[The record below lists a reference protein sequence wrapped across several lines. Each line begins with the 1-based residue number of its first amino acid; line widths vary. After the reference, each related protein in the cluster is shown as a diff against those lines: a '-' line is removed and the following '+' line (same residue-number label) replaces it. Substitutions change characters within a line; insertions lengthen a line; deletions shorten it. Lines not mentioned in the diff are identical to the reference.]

1 MMFIETFRML
11 SEYHFLWKFEANST
25 PTQLPPNVRILPWL
39 PQSDI
44 LAHPKTK
51 AIIAHGGSLSTQEA
65 VFRGVQLLIIP
76 FVYDQVRVCNLVTFQ
91 IFGQFIAIKII
102 PFYFPECSSIKRT
115 WNR

>member
-1 MMFIETFRML
+1 MFIETFRML
-11 SEYHFLWKFEANST
+11 SQYHFLWKFEANST

-65 VFRGVQLLIIP
+65 VFRGVKMLIMP
-76 FVYDQVRVCNLVTFQ
+76 FVYDQVRVCSLVTFR
-91 IFGQFIAIKII
+91 IFGQVIANEII
-102 PFYFPECSSIKRT
+102 SSYFSECSSIKRT